1 MHGWGELSADLIII
15 SSGVPDKPLAASVT
29 IVNLNVLV
37 EWSAPFDNFGQI
49 TKYKTAFALH
59 SSTETFVEETEHCDQ
74 HNILIT
80 VNTQCL
86 LPMSVLRS
94 GPWSLVFDELIKVKI
109 SACNLNGCGE
119 YSDYSPSV
127 ARV

>member
-1 MHGWGELSADLIII
+1 MHGWGELSSELVIV
-15 SSGVPDKPLAASVT
+15 SSGVPAKPLAASVT

-37 EWSAPFDNFGQI
+37 EWTAPFDNYGQI

-74 HNILIT
+74 RNDLIT

-119 YSDYSPSV
+119 YSDYSPSA